1 MLSTQQQSITAA
13 EWIRFFAD
21 STCSLFPF
29 EAVLSPAVTIVHI
42 IQVCLSVWC
51 RVLHGSA
58 LGSDPPTST
67 ELEAY
72 AGYDTI

>member
-21 STCSLFPF
+21 STCSCCPF
-29 EAVLSPAVTIVHI
+29 EAVLSPVFQHHC
-42 IQVCLSVWC
+42 QVCLSSVWC

-58 LGSDPPTST
+58 LGSDPPTSM